1 MFDDDDQGQFE
12 NIGWSVYV
20 LSPALQICRLV
31 SNRSITDLQIKGWR
45 MWFEGT
51 LRLQSRHFN
60 LLEEAFMSPQAGDN
74 LEVDLDLWRPL
85 EVVSCFEKLAEPI
98 FICNGLN

>member
-1 MFDDDDQGQFE
+1 
-12 NIGWSVYV
+12 
-20 LSPALQICRLV
+20 
-31 SNRSITDLQIKGWR
+31 

-60 LLEEAFMSPQAGDN
+60 LLEDAFMGHKAVVWSHNHPKPPAEGN

-85 EVVSCFEKLAEPI
+85 KVVSCFEELAEPI
-98 FICNGLN
+98 FIRNGLN